1 MEQDNSGNINN
12 RYLYM
17 MMLWYPDYIS
27 NNNSLYNINSLYN
40 NNYIY
45 NNDNDNDTELMNTV
59 LNISMNDYMSKYK
72 NIISEEGMTQLKY
85 IKYTFNRNNNFYN
98 KSCPIMMYDFEE
110 NQEIIQLPCNH
121 CYDPVAIKKWVNEE
135 KAECPVCRYKL
146 KSKEIKIECNN
157 SNNSNYFDNYT
168 NNELNEIRTY
178 ITDYLLEEQQ
188 YRDNIYSSLA
198 RIILGEDLENDNEE
212 DMYN

>member
-1 MEQDNSGNINN
+1 
-12 RYLYM
+12 
-17 MMLWYPDYIS
+17 MLWYPDYTT
-27 NNNSLYNINSLYN
+27 NINSLYN

-45 NNDNDNDTELMNTV
+45 NNDNDTELMNTV

-72 NIISEEGMTQLKY
+72 NIISEEGLTQLNH
-85 IKYTFNRNNNFYN
+85 IKYTFNRNNNIYN
-98 KSCPIMMYDFEE
+98 KSCPIMMYEFEE
-110 NQEIIQLPCNH
+110 NQEIIQLPCKH
-121 CYDPVAIKKWVNEE
+121 CYDHDPVAIKKWVNEE

-146 KSKEIKIECNN
+146 KSKEIKIECNNSN

-198 RIILGEDLENDNEE
+198 RIILGEDLENENEEE

>member
-17 MMLWYPDYIS
+17 MMLWYPDYNTNI
-27 NNNSLYNINSLYN
+27 NNNT
-40 NNYIY
+40 
-45 NNDNDNDTELMNTV
+45 DTELMNTV

-72 NIISEEGMTQLKY
+72 NIISEEGLTQLKY
-85 IKYTFNRNNNFYN
+85 IKYTFNENENNNIYN
-98 KSCPIMMYDFEE
+98 KSCPIMMYEFEE

-121 CYDPVAIKKWVNEE
+121 CYDPDAIKKWVNEE

-157 SNNSNYFDNYT
+157 NSNNSNNSNYFDNYT

-178 ITDYLLEEQQ
+178 ITEYLLEEQQ

-198 RIILGEDLENDNEE
+198 RIILGEDIENEE
-212 DMYN
+212 EEYIYN

>member
-1 MEQDNSGNINN
+1 
-12 RYLYM
+12 
-17 MMLWYPDYIS
+17 MLWYPDYNTNI
-27 NNNSLYNINSLYN
+27 NNNT
-40 NNYIY
+40 
-45 NNDNDNDTELMNTV
+45 DTELMNTV

-72 NIISEEGMTQLKY
+72 NIISEEGLTQLKY

-157 SNNSNYFDNYT
+157 NSNNNNYFDNYT

-212 DMYN
+212 ELMN

>member
-1 MEQDNSGNINN
+1 MEQDNSGNVSN

-27 NNNSLYNINSLYN
+27 NNNSLYN

-72 NIISEEGMTQLKY
+72 NIISEEGLTQLKY

-98 KSCPIMMYDFEE
+98 KLCPIMMYDFEE

-157 SNNSNYFDNYT
+157 SNNNNYFDNYT

-198 RIILGEDLENDNEE
+198 HIILGEDVENDNEE

>member
-17 MMLWYPDYIS
+17 MMLWYPDYITN
-27 NNNSLYNINSLYN
+27 NNNSLYNYN
-40 NNYIY
+40 NN
-45 NNDNDNDTELMNTV
+45 NDTDTDNDTDTELMNTI

-72 NIISEEGMTQLKY
+72 NIISEEGLTQLNH
-85 IKYTFNRNNNFYN
+85 IKYTFIENNNNIYN
-98 KSCPIMMYDFEE
+98 KSCPIMMYEFEE

-121 CYDPVAIKKWVNEE
+121 CYDPDAIKKWVNEE
-135 KAECPVCRYKL
+135 KAECPICRYKL
-146 KSKEIKIECNN
+146 KSKEIKIECN
-157 SNNSNYFDNYT
+157 SNNNNYFDNYT

-188 YRDNIYSSLA
+188 YRDNIYTSLA
-198 RIILGEDLENDNEE
+198 RIILGEDVENEE
-212 DMYN
+212 EDNV

>member
-1 MEQDNSGNINN
+1 
-12 RYLYM
+12 
-17 MMLWYPDYIS
+17 MLWYPDYTT
-27 NNNSLYNINSLYN
+27 NINSLYN

-45 NNDNDNDTELMNTV
+45 NNDNDTELMNTV

-72 NIISEEGMTQLKY
+72 NIISEEGLTQLNH
-85 IKYTFNRNNNFYN
+85 IKYTFNRNNNIYN
-98 KSCPIMMYDFEE
+98 KSCPIMMYEFEE
-110 NQEIIQLPCNH
+110 NQEIIQLPCKH

-146 KSKEIKIECNN
+146 KSKEIKIECNNN

-198 RIILGEDLENDNEE
+198 RIILGEDLENENEEE

>member
-1 MEQDNSGNINN
+1 
-12 RYLYM
+12 
-17 MMLWYPDYIS
+17 MLWYPDYTT
-27 NNNSLYNINSLYN
+27 NINV
-40 NNYIY
+40 
-45 NNDNDNDTELMNTV
+45 NDNDNDTELMNTV

-72 NIISEEGMTQLKY
+72 NIISEEGITQLKY
-85 IKYTFNRNNNFYN
+85 IKYTFNENNDNNIYN
-98 KSCPIMMYDFEE
+98 KSCPIMIYEFEE

-121 CYDPVAIKKWVNEE
+121 CYDTVAIKKWVNEE

-157 SNNSNYFDNYT
+157 NNNSNYFDNYT

-198 RIILGEDLENDNEE
+198 RIILGEDLENEE

>member
-1 MEQDNSGNINN
+1 
-12 RYLYM
+12 
-17 MMLWYPDYIS
+17 MLWYPDYIT
-27 NNNSLYNINSLYN
+27 NTNTNINVS
-40 NNYIY
+40 
-45 NNDNDNDTELMNTV
+45 DADTELMNTV

-72 NIISEEGMTQLKY
+72 NIISEGGLTQLNH
-85 IKYTFNRNNNFYN
+85 IKYTFNENENNNIYN

-121 CYDPVAIKKWVNEE
+121 CYDPDAIKKWVNEE

-146 KSKEIKIECNN
+146 KSKEIKIECNNN

-178 ITDYLLEEQQ
+178 ITDYLLEEQR

-212 DMYN
+212 EDMYN

>member
-1 MEQDNSGNINN
+1 MEQDNSGNVNN

-17 MMLWYPDYIS
+17 MMLWYPDYIT
-27 NNNSLYNINSLYN
+27 NTNTNINVS
-40 NNYIY
+40 
-45 NNDNDNDTELMNTV
+45 DADTELMNTV

-72 NIISEEGMTQLKY
+72 NIISEEGLTQLNH
-85 IKYTFNRNNNFYN
+85 IKYTFNKKNNLYN
-98 KSCPIMMYDFEE
+98 KSCPIMMYEFEE

-121 CYDPVAIKKWVNEE
+121 CYDPDAIKKWVNEE

-157 SNNSNYFDNYT
+157 NSNNSNYFDNYT
-168 NNELNEIRTY
+168 NNELDEIRTY
-178 ITDYLLEEQQ
+178 ITEYLLEEQQ

-198 RIILGEDLENDNEE
+198 RIILGEDIENEE
-212 DMYN
+212 EEYIYN